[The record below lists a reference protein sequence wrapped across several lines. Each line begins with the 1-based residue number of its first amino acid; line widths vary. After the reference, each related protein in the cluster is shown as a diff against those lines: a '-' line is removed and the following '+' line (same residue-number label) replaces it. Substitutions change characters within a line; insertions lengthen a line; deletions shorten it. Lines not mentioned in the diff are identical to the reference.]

1 MRITLP
7 FAALTVALG
16 AYNLVSFGQK
26 RIGLSP
32 YRIDLDVY
40 RIGGLTWLH
49 GGDLYGA
56 LPRTSAG
63 IGLPFSYPPVAA
75 VVLSPLAVVPMAVA
89 GFALTLASIALTWVV
104 LRVFTRSLASGLGL
118 WWLLPA
124 ALELEPVRATLNF
137 GQVNIA
143 LMALVTVDCLHP
155 EPRWPRGALVGLAA
169 AVKLTPLAFVL
180 FFLVRN
186 DRRAAST
193 AAVSFAAVTG
203 AGFIVAGHDSVR
215 YWTSVVFSTGR
226 PGSPAF
232 VSNQAISGVLA
243 RSGLDVHS
251 RGGSAVWLAL
261 SLAVVAV
268 AVFGMRRALA
278 GGEPAW
284 ALSVNALAALL
295 ISPISWSHHWVW
307 AAPILMCLAVTGRQ
321 HSWRGGVA
329 AAWAGLVLFEASP
342 MWLLP
347 RSGTAQELGWAW
359 WEQVIGDSYVMFG
372 AVVLILAARFHASP
386 RRAGVARSVRV
397 TTPDRDDVLA
407 RTPAGALLRHD
418 RAAHQQ
424 LTAPDAPGLP
434 ALQRAG
440 QAGQP
445 GPAPPAHRLRLL
457 HVLRRLG
464 EEQLRILRARQVQ
477 TQPRAVLPAD
487 GGIAPLHQCHLLLP
501 VLRRPRHRD
510 QR

>member
-1 MRITLP
+1 VRTTLP
-7 FAALTVALG
+7 SITVTVAL
-16 AYNLVSFGQK
+16 ATYNLVSFGQK

-40 RIGGLTWLH
+40 RIGSLTWLH

-89 GFALTLASIALTWVV
+89 GFALTVASIALTWVV
-104 LRVFTRSLASGLGL
+104 LRVFTRSLASRLGL

-143 LMALVTVDCLHP
+143 LMALVAVDCLHP
-155 EPRWPRGALVGLAA
+155 EPRWPRGALTGLAA
-169 AVKLTPLAFVL
+169 AVKLTPMAFIL
-180 FFLVRN
+180 FFLIRN

-193 AAVSFAAVTG
+193 ATVSFAAVTG
-203 AGFIVAGHDSVR
+203 AGFILDGHDSVR
-215 YWTSVVFSTGR
+215 YWTGVVLSTSR

-243 RSGLDVHS
+243 RSGLDPRS
-251 RGGSAVWLAL
+251 QGGSAAWLAI
-261 SLAVVAV
+261 SVAVVAV
-268 AVFGMRRALA
+268 TVIGMRRALA

-307 AAPILMCLAVTGRQ
+307 AAPALMCLAVTGRR

-329 AAWAGLVLFEASP
+329 AAWAGLVLFEVSP

-347 RSGTAQELGWAW
+347 RSGTTGEAGWAW
-359 WEQVIGDSYVMFG
+359 WEQVIGDTYVIFG
-372 AVVLILAARFHASP
+372 VLVLVLAARFTP
-386 RRAGVARSVRV
+386 RQGGRPV
-397 TTPDRDDVLA
+397 TSLA
-407 RTPAGALLRHD
+407 RNKVNPGVHYARTGKSPSGTG
-418 RAAHQQ
+418 RAA
-424 LTAPDAPGLP
+424 ADPGLRCG
-434 ALQRAG
+434 RA
-440 QAGQP
+440 
-445 GPAPPAHRLRLL
+445 
-457 HVLRRLG
+457 
-464 EEQLRILRARQVQ
+464 
-477 TQPRAVLPAD
+477 
-487 GGIAPLHQCHLLLP
+487 
-501 VLRRPRHRD
+501 
-510 QR
+510 